1 MKYDYLLK
9 KCDLCRRHCG
19 VNRLNGELGICTAN
33 DNLIVARAELHL
45 WEEPPISCEN
55 GSGTVFFSHCNLKC
69 VFCQNHEISQEYK
82 GAEITINR
90 LSDIFLEIQ
99 NKGANNINLVTPTHY
114 VPQIIEAIES
124 GLGSSVRYSN
134 DLHQNMIYSA
144 LKLKDGSIVRTSIAV
159 ENAKILD
166 SINSNYLLVGVILS
180 LVIALLLTVKI
191 TNIILNPLKELE
203 QLTSTIA
210 SGNFHKRVKINSKDD
225 EIQRLGK
232 SFNYMAEQLE
242 ITMERFKDKQN
253 GLEAILKSMGSGV
266 IAFDRDMNVLMINP
280 YAKKIFGISGEI
292 IGNKLLDYI
301 TDKEVLKAFF
311 DEKDRVEI
319 EVNYNDD
326 PKILKIRKASII
338 NEPEIIGTVVVI
350 QDITDIKKLENMR
363 SQFVA
368 NISHELKTPLTS
380 IKGFA
385 ETLRYVD
392 DDETRNKFLSIIDEE
407 SDRLA
412 RLLEDILCLYEIE
425 QKRSTVLE
433 EFNVDEEI
441 EKVYMLLNDQAKKK
455 GVEIFLDT
463 NSNCV
468 LMGDKDKF
476 KQMLLNLVSNSVKYT
491 EKGGKVRVESYNRD
505 MNLILVIEDNGI
517 GISAEDLPRIF
528 ERFYRVDKARSRES
542 GGTGLGLAIV
552 KHIVRLFDGEINVT
566 SELGVGT
573 KIVITI
579 PINI

>member
-1 MKYDYLLK
+1 
-9 KCDLCRRHCG
+9 
-19 VNRLNGELGICTAN
+19 
-33 DNLIVARAELHL
+33 
-45 WEEPPISCEN
+45 
-55 GSGTVFFSHCNLKC
+55 
-69 VFCQNHEISQEYK
+69 
-82 GAEITINR
+82 
-90 LSDIFLEIQ
+90 
-99 NKGANNINLVTPTHY
+99 
-114 VPQIIEAIES
+114 
-124 GLGSSVRYSN
+124 
-134 DLHQNMIYSA
+134 MIYSA

-180 LVIALLLTVKI
+180 LVIALVLTVKI

-301 TDKEVLKAFF
+301 TDEEVLKAFF

>member
-1 MKYDYLLK
+1 M
-9 KCDLCRRHCG
+9 
-19 VNRLNGELGICTAN
+19 
-33 DNLIVARAELHL
+33 
-45 WEEPPISCEN
+45 
-55 GSGTVFFSHCNLKC
+55 
-69 VFCQNHEISQEYK
+69 
-82 GAEITINR
+82 
-90 LSDIFLEIQ
+90 
-99 NKGANNINLVTPTHY
+99 
-114 VPQIIEAIES
+114 
-124 GLGSSVRYSN
+124 
-134 DLHQNMIYSA
+134 
-144 LKLKDGSIVRTSIAV
+144 
-159 ENAKILD
+159 
-166 SINSNYLLVGVILS
+166 
-180 LVIALLLTVKI
+180 LLTVKI

-266 IAFDRDMNVLMINP
+266 IAFDRDMNILMINP

-301 TDKEVLKAFF
+301 TDKEIIKAFC
-311 DEKDRVEI
+311 DGKDRVEI

-441 EKVYMLLNDQAKKK
+441 DKVYMLLNDQAKKK

>member
-1 MKYDYLLK
+1 MKKRIIIFTTLIITFFLAIMTSIYLVISNHKYLEESKSVLNEYNKVIALLLENDQGNIKDELTRIESSSDMKNIRITYISKEGNVIFDTHK
-9 KCDLCRRHCG
+9 KLSDENESYLQR
-19 VNRLNGELGICTAN
+19 
-33 DNLIVARAELHL
+33 
-45 WEEPPISCEN
+45 EEIIDAIKE
-55 GSGTVFFSHCNLKC
+55 GSGN
-69 VFCQNHEISQEYK
+69 
-82 GAEITINR
+82 
-90 LSDIFLEIQ
+90 
-99 NKGANNINLVTPTHY
+99 
-114 VPQIIEAIES
+114 
-124 GLGSSVRYSN
+124 SVRYSE

-144 LKLKDGSIVRTSIAV
+144 LKLKDGSIIRTSIAV
-159 ENAKILD
+159 KNAQILD
-166 SINSNYLLVGVILS
+166 TTNTKYLIFGVVLALI
-180 LVIALLLTVKI
+180 IALLLTVKI

-203 QLTSTIA
+203 QLTATIA
-210 SGNFHKRVKINSKDD
+210 GGNFHKRVKINSKDD
-225 EIQRLGK
+225 EIQSLGK
-232 SFNYMAEQLE
+232 SFNHMAEQLE
-242 ITMERFKDKQN
+242 ITIEQFKDKQN
-253 GLEAILKSMGSGV
+253 GLEAILKSMDSGV
-266 IAFDRDMNVLMINP
+266 IAFDRYMNVIMINP

-292 IGNKLLDYI
+292 VGNKLLDYI
-301 TDKEVLKAFF
+301 TDEKIIKAFCGGK
-311 DEKDRVEI
+311 EKVEI
-319 EVNYNDD
+319 EVNYNND
-326 PKILKIRKASII
+326 PKILKIRRASII

-412 RLLEDILCLYEIE
+412 RLLEDILSLYEIE

-433 EFNVDEEI
+433 EFNVDKEI
-441 EKVYMLLNDQAKKK
+441 EKVYFLLNDQAKKK
-455 GVEIFLDT
+455 GVEVFLDT
-463 NSNCV
+463 NSNCI

-476 KQMLLNLVSNSVKYT
+476 KQMLLNLVSNSIKYT
-491 EKGGKVRVESYNRD
+491 EKGGIVRVESYTHD
-505 MNLILVIEDNGI
+505 MNLVLVIEDNGI

-552 KHIVRLFDGEINVT
+552 KHIVRLFDGDISVS
-566 SELGVGT
+566 SELEVGT
-573 KIVITI
+573 KFVITI

>member
-1 MKYDYLLK
+1 MKKRIIIFTTLIITFFLAIMTSMYLVISNHKYLEESK
-9 KCDLCRRHCG
+9 N
-19 VNRLNGELGICTAN
+19 VLNEYNKVIALLLEN
-33 DNLIVARAELHL
+33 DNGNIKSELERIESSNDMKNIRITYISKDGNLIFDTHKELINNN
-45 WEEPPISCEN
+45 ESY
-55 GSGTVFFSHCNLKC
+55 LKR
-69 VFCQNHEISQEYK
+69 QE
-82 GAEITINR
+82 
-90 LSDIFLEIQ
+90 
-99 NKGANNINLVTPTHY
+99 
-114 VPQIIEAIES
+114 IIEAIES

-280 YAKKIFGISGEI
+280 YAKKIFGINGEI

-301 TDKEVLKAFF
+301 TDKEIIKAFC
-311 DEKDRVEI
+311 DGKDRVEI

-363 SQFVA
+363 SQFVV

-433 EFNVDEEI
+433 EFNVDEQI
-441 EKVYMLLNDQAKKK
+441 DKVYMLLNDQAQKK

-476 KQMLLNLVSNSVKYT
+476 KQMLLNLISNSVKYT

-505 MNLILVIEDNGI
+505 MNLVLVIEDNGI

>member
-1 MKYDYLLK
+1 MKKRIIIFTTLIITFFLAIMTSIYLVISNHKYLEESKNVLNEYNKVIALLLENDQGNIKSELSKLESSSDMKNIRITYISKEGNVLFDTHK
-9 KCDLCRRHCG
+9 KL
-19 VNRLNGELGICTAN
+19 
-33 DNLIVARAELHL
+33 
-45 WEEPPISCEN
+45 SSEN
-55 GSGTVFFSHCNLKC
+55 ESYLQRQEIMDAIKDGS
-69 VFCQNHEISQEYK
+69 
-82 GAEITINR
+82 
-90 LSDIFLEIQ
+90 
-99 NKGANNINLVTPTHY
+99 
-114 VPQIIEAIES
+114 
-124 GLGSSVRYSN
+124 GSSVRYSD

-144 LKLKDGSIVRTSIAV
+144 LKLKDGSIIRTSIAV
-159 ENAKILD
+159 KNAQILD
-166 SINSNYLLVGVILS
+166 STNTNYLILGVVLA
-180 LVIALLLTVKI
+180 LVISLLLTVKI

-203 QLTSTIA
+203 QLTATIA

-225 EIQRLGK
+225 EIQSLGK
-232 SFNYMAEQLE
+232 SFNHMAEQLE
-242 ITMERFKDKQN
+242 ITIEQFKDKQN
-253 GLEAILKSMGSGV
+253 GLEAILKSMDSGV
-266 IAFDRDMNVLMINP
+266 IAFDRDMNILMINP

-292 IGNKLLDYI
+292 VGNKLLDYI
-301 TDKEVLKAFF
+301 TDKEIIKAFCGGK
-311 DEKDRVEI
+311 EKVEI
-319 EVNYNDD
+319 EVNYNND

-412 RLLEDILCLYEIE
+412 RLLEDILSLYEIE
-425 QKRSTVLE
+425 QKRNNVSE
-433 EFNVDEEI
+433 EFDVDKEI
-441 EKVYMLLNDQAKKK
+441 EKVYFLLSDQAKKK

-463 NSNCV
+463 NSNCI

-491 EKGGKVRVESYNRD
+491 EKGGRVKVESYTHD
-505 MNLILVIEDNGI
+505 MNLVLVIEDNGI
-517 GISAEDLPRIF
+517 GISEEDLPRIF

-552 KHIVRLFDGEINVT
+552 KHIVRLFDGDISVS
-566 SELGVGT
+566 SEVEVGT
-573 KIVITI
+573 KILITI

>member
-1 MKYDYLLK
+1 MKKRIIIFTTLIITFFLAIMTSIYLVISNHKYLEESKNVLNEYNKVIALLLENDQGNIKSELSKLESSSDMKNIRITYISKEGNVLFDTHK
-9 KCDLCRRHCG
+9 KL
-19 VNRLNGELGICTAN
+19 
-33 DNLIVARAELHL
+33 
-45 WEEPPISCEN
+45 SSEN
-55 GSGTVFFSHCNLKC
+55 ESYLQRQEIMDAIKDGS
-69 VFCQNHEISQEYK
+69 
-82 GAEITINR
+82 
-90 LSDIFLEIQ
+90 
-99 NKGANNINLVTPTHY
+99 
-114 VPQIIEAIES
+114 
-124 GLGSSVRYSN
+124 GSSVRYSD

-144 LKLKDGSIVRTSIAV
+144 LKLKDGSIIRTSIAV
-159 ENAKILD
+159 KNAQILD
-166 SINSNYLLVGVILS
+166 STNTNYLILGVVLA
-180 LVIALLLTVKI
+180 LVISLLLTVKI

-203 QLTSTIA
+203 QLTATIA

-225 EIQRLGK
+225 EIQSLGK
-232 SFNYMAEQLE
+232 SFNHMAEQLE
-242 ITMERFKDKQN
+242 ITIEQFKDKQN
-253 GLEAILKSMGSGV
+253 GLEAILKSMDSGV
-266 IAFDRDMNVLMINP
+266 IAFDRDMNILMINP

-292 IGNKLLDYI
+292 VGNKLLDYI
-301 TDKEVLKAFF
+301 TDKEIIKAFCGGK
-311 DEKDRVEI
+311 EKVEI
-319 EVNYNDD
+319 EVNYNND

-412 RLLEDILCLYEIE
+412 RLLEDILSLYEIE
-425 QKRSTVLE
+425 QKRNNVSE
-433 EFNVDEEI
+433 EFDVDKEI
-441 EKVYMLLNDQAKKK
+441 EKVYFLLSDQAKKK

-463 NSNCV
+463 NSNCI

-491 EKGGKVRVESYNRD
+491 EKGGRVKVESYTHD
-505 MNLILVIEDNGI
+505 MNLVLVIEDNGI
-517 GISAEDLPRIF
+517 GISEEDLPRIF

-552 KHIVRLFDGEINVT
+552 KHIVRLFDGDISVS
-566 SELGVGT
+566 SEVEVGT

>member
-1 MKYDYLLK
+1 MKKRIIIFTTLIITFFLAIMTSIYLVISNHKYLEESKSVLNEYNKVIALLLENDQGNIKDELTRIESSSDMKNIRITYISKEGNVIFDTHK
-9 KCDLCRRHCG
+9 KLSDENESYLQR
-19 VNRLNGELGICTAN
+19 
-33 DNLIVARAELHL
+33 
-45 WEEPPISCEN
+45 EEIIDAIKE
-55 GSGTVFFSHCNLKC
+55 GSGN
-69 VFCQNHEISQEYK
+69 
-82 GAEITINR
+82 
-90 LSDIFLEIQ
+90 
-99 NKGANNINLVTPTHY
+99 
-114 VPQIIEAIES
+114 
-124 GLGSSVRYSN
+124 SVRYSE

-144 LKLKDGSIVRTSIAV
+144 LKLKDGSIIRTSIAV
-159 ENAKILD
+159 KNAQILD
-166 SINSNYLLVGVILS
+166 TTNTKYLIFGVVLA

-203 QLTSTIA
+203 QLTATIA
-210 SGNFHKRVKINSKDD
+210 GGNFHKRVKINSKDD
-225 EIQRLGK
+225 EIQSLGK
-232 SFNYMAEQLE
+232 SFNHMAEQLE
-242 ITMERFKDKQN
+242 ITIEQFKDKQN
-253 GLEAILKSMGSGV
+253 GLEAILKSMDSGV
-266 IAFDRDMNVLMINP
+266 IAFDRYMNVIMINP

-292 IGNKLLDYI
+292 VGNKLLDYI
-301 TDKEVLKAFF
+301 TDEKIIKAFCGGK
-311 DEKDRVEI
+311 EKVEI
-319 EVNYNDD
+319 EVNYNND
-326 PKILKIRKASII
+326 PKILKIRRASII

-412 RLLEDILCLYEIE
+412 RLLEDILSLYEIE

-433 EFNVDEEI
+433 EFNVDKEI
-441 EKVYMLLNDQAKKK
+441 EKVYFLLNDQAKKK
-455 GVEIFLDT
+455 GVEVFLDT
-463 NSNCV
+463 NSNCI

-476 KQMLLNLVSNSVKYT
+476 KQMLLNLVSNSIKYT
-491 EKGGKVRVESYNRD
+491 EKGGSVRVESYTHD
-505 MNLILVIEDNGI
+505 MNLVLVIEDNGI

-552 KHIVRLFDGEINVT
+552 KHIVRLFDGDISVS
-566 SELGVGT
+566 SELEVGT
-573 KIVITI
+573 KFVITI